1 MVKHVLIRLLLSVVV
16 NFDLELEQLNVKT
29 TFLHGILDEEIYMN
43 QPEGFIEKGD
53 ESKVCL
59 VKKLLYGLKQSP
71 RQWNQWFD
79 EFMKGKSLEEKF
91 SCCSTW
97 MIC

>member
-1 MVKHVLIRLLLSVVV
+1 
-16 NFDLELEQLNVKT
+16 
-29 TFLHGILDEEIYMN
+29 MN

-59 VKKLLYGLKQSP
+59 LKKLLYGLKQSP

-79 EFMKGKSLEEKF
+79 EFMKGHGYSQSVHVPCVYFKGKTLEEKF
-91 SCCSTW
+91 SYCSTW